1 MYAQRPLAY
10 APTPYSYTPNPALS
24 ASINLD
30 EEVKLASSSA
40 DRDLYESLAEIY
52 GIIVTLDGLEKA
64 YIKDVVTEA
73 EYTETCARLLKQYK
87 SSLGDEAVSRE
98 FVDLETFKRAWGL
111 ECPRATERLRI
122 GLPAT
127 VEQAS
132 HSTPATNMTPAAAG
146 PAAGASGSL
155 ILTATEN
162 FITFLDALKLNMVS
176 KDALHPLLSEVIQSV
191 NKVTDVDFENRG
203 KIIQWLIALN
213 QMRATEELGEEQA
226 RELAFD
232 IEQAYLGFKATLG
245 ADPDQ
250 PLHVLDLPQIYTKPS
265 GTELIQALDLL
276 AVKPRSFGPVA
287 HEAVKSRTVE
297 PAGVTRYL
305 TSIIASPLSW
315 LDTDELREA
324 VWDAAAARLS
334 ERSGRTAMPAM
345 SRVFSIPASSGEEFT
360 LTLHE
365 PSLTADNLG
374 MKTWVSSYLLSRRLH
389 SLLES
394 TPQLV
399 PSAST
404 TPKVHPDRTLRALE
418 LGAGTGLVGL
428 SLAALRGKSAT
439 IHLSDL
445 PDIVPNLAHN
455 AALNVE
461 LLNRTG
467 GAVTTGVLDWS
478 VTPDPLPTP
487 EEQYD
492 LILAADP
499 LYSPNHPKWLVDTI
513 TPWLSRGLDAR
524 VVLEMP
530 FRDAYLP
537 QIQELRD
544 RMGQLGLAVV
554 DEGEEIGYDDWEAA
568 DGGALEGQKDMANNP
583 ETQTTAV
590 TANMVIGLLT
600 ITAIPTVTGAAM
612 AVSEQRKANERK
624 ADALRMM
631 KFNIDLAPPPGE
643 EPDEDLHSRRVVLR
657 DQKVYIDD
665 RIPSKRRV
673 PAHTAAAFYIDYPE
687 PDHMKGLKRG
697 FGLATTISD
706 NPPMLG
712 WIYVDVNTC
721 ELKYGNRTQSC
732 EHIVG
737 PWDWEDEETT
747 VTLEGN
753 RNFMAVQEDDG
764 AWALYLDLDG
774 DELEDVLEEQGKVD
788 NDFQP
793 LRLKRNLIVEEPVQ
807 QNKNDNS

>member
-1 MYAQRPLAY
+1 MYAQRPLPY
-10 APTPYSYTPNPALS
+10 APTPYSFTPNPALA
-24 ASINLD
+24 ASISLD

-40 DRDLYESLAEIY
+40 ERDLYESLAEIY

-73 EYTETCARLLKQYK
+73 EYTETCTRLLKQYK
-87 SSLGDEAVSRE
+87 SSLGDDTVANE
-98 FVDLETFKRAWGL
+98 FVDLETFKRTWGL

-127 VEQAS
+127 IEQAS
-132 HSTPATNMTPAAAG
+132 HSTPAANMAPAVTG
-146 PAAGASGSL
+146 PAGGASGSL

-191 NKVTDVDFENRG
+191 NKVTDIDFENRG

-213 QMRATEELGEEQA
+213 QMRATEELSEDQA

-232 IEQAYLGFKATLG
+232 IEQAYLGFKATL
-245 ADPDQ
+245 
-250 PLHVLDLPQIYTKPS
+250 VFDLPQIHTKPS

-276 AVKPRSFGPVA
+276 TVQPRSFGPVA
-287 HEAVKSRTVE
+287 LEAGKSRTVQ

-315 LDTDELREA
+315 LNTDELREA

-345 SRVFSIPASSGEEFT
+345 SRVFSIPTSGVDEFT

-389 SLLES
+389 NLLET
-394 TPQLV
+394 TPNLV

-404 TPKVHPDRTLRALE
+404 TPKLHPDKTLRALE

-428 SLAALRGKSAT
+428 SFAALRGKSAT
-439 IHLSDL
+439 IHLTDL

-461 LLNRTG
+461 LLDRTG

-478 VTPDPLPTP
+478 
-487 EEQYD
+487 EQYD

-524 VVLEMP
+524 
-530 FRDAYLP
+530 
-537 QIQELRD
+537 IQELRE

-554 DEGEEIGYDDWEAA
+554 DEGEEIGYDDWESA
-568 DGGALEGQKDMANNP
+568 DGGALEVRCWWSIWGWILTKSSDMSIRVASDRSSEAKP
-583 ETQTTAV
+583 LGTLWPP
-590 TANMVIGLLT
+590 NMVIGLLA
-600 ITAIPTVTGAAM
+600 ITAIPTVTGVAM
-612 AVSEQRKANERK
+612 GVSEQRKANERK
-624 ADALRMM
+624 NDERRMA
-631 KFNIDLAPPPGE
+631 KFNLDVAPPPHE
-643 EPDEDLHSRRVVLR
+643 EPDDEVQGLRVVLR
-657 DQKVYIDD
+657 DFKVYLDD
-665 RIPSKRRV
+665 PVPSKRKV

-687 PDHMKGLKRG
+687 PDHMKDLKRG

-712 WIYVDVNTC
+712 WIYADKDTHEV
-721 ELKYGNRTQSC
+721 KYGNRTMSC
-732 EHIVG
+732 DHVVG

-747 VTLEGN
+747 VTLEEN
-753 RNFMAVQEDDG
+753 CQFVAVQEEDG
-764 AWALYLDLDG
+764 AWALYFDRDG
-774 DELEDVLEEQGKVD
+774 DELEGVLEEQGKLD

-793 LRLKRNLIVEEPVQ
+793 LRLKRNLIEQQVQ
-807 QNKNDNS
+807 KMKNGNS